1 MNKPV
6 AGILIGA
13 ALGVVD
19 GCTAWFYPEARPQ
32 IAGILM
38 GSTIKGL
45 LVGLICGFVARKV
58 NSVKVGLAVGAGVGL
73 LLAFL
78 VAAMPQPN
86 GQPHPYLP
94 IMFPGFVLGALT
106 GFLTQRTGTAPRAEA

>member
-86 GQPHPYLP
+86 VHPPLSADHV
-94 IMFPGFVLGALT
+94 PGLCSGS
-106 GFLTQRTGTAPRAEA
+106 APPVS